1 MSLPVEQYKEDI
13 ANKYLENFK
22 KELNIFEKAM
32 ILPINKKMKE
42 ILKSDKKINVDNL
55 SDLEDLGFWRKV
67 LWLKIWD
74 KQLFDRLV
82 TKVFNFLKEKQE
94 SIIQAE
100 ARWWLEDL
108 LNSIINWKIE
118 NLSDQID
125 WDNWETSE
133 NEEFSWEWESIWW
146 K

>member
-67 LWLKIWD
+67 L
-74 KQLFDRLV
+74 
-82 TKVFNFLKEKQE
+82 
-94 SIIQAE
+94 
-100 ARWWLEDL
+100 
-108 LNSIINWKIE
+108 
-118 NLSDQID
+118 
-125 WDNWETSE
+125 
-133 NEEFSWEWESIWW
+133 
-146 K
+146 